1 MGKTLI
7 DQFSILHFST
17 GVIAY
22 FWGISFVNFLILHTI
37 FEILENTKKGVY
49 FIDTYLKIWPGGKK
63 SSDNLINSIGDTI
76 FAIIG
81 FIISKYLDKHYK
93 QYK

>member
-1 MGKTLI
+1 MGKYFI
-7 DQFSILHFST
+7 DQFSILHFSS

-22 FWGISFVNFLILHTI
+22 FWGISFLNWIILHTI
-37 FEILENTKKGVY
+37 FEILENTKKGVH

-63 SSDNLINSIGDTI
+63 SSDYLINSIGDTI

-93 QYK
+93 KI

>member
-7 DQFSILHFST
+7 DQFSLLHFST
-17 GVIAY
+17 GVVAY
-22 FWGISFVNFLILHTI
+22 FWGISFINWLILHTI

-63 SSDNLINSIGDTI
+63 SPDNLLNSIGDTI

-81 FIISKYLDKHYK
+81 FIIAKYLDKHYK
-93 QYK
+93 